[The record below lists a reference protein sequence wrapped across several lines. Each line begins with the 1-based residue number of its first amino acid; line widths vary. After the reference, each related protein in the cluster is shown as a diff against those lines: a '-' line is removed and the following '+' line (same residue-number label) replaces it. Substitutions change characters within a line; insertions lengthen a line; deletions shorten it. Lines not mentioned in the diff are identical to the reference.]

1 MFKYLMIF
9 FAFCIFG
16 EKGLTLMG
24 SKPLASRE
32 LFLGTY
38 KSKTLQG
45 VSVLANNMRFKFSP
59 EALFPIPLRM
69 LDPKKMLL
77 GTHPIY
83 SLYGSGNSS
92 SYPNIHNAGDVY
104 QTDIYDSSDPIDG
117 IVQDTTAPIEV
128 SFDIVNFICG

>member
-1 MFKYLMIF
+1 MFYIS
-9 FAFCIFG
+9 G

-45 VSVLANNMRFKFSP
+45 VSVLANNLRFRFAP
-59 EALFPIPLRM
+59 EELFPIPLNM

-83 SLYGSGNSS
+83 SLSGSGGSGGSS
-92 SYPNIHNAGDVY
+92 SYPNIHDIGDIS
-104 QTDIYDSSDPIDG
+104 QTGLYDNYPDPIDE
-117 IVQDTTAPIEV
+117 IVTGTTGPIEV
-128 SFDIVNFICG
+128 DFDQINFISS